1 MSGQMLN
8 YRRYQ
13 ESLSKMS
20 QPIMP
25 SQLPKIKMDLA
36 GMSNYAKK
44 KGVSLHELSAQE
56 KKRFMPWF
64 KNLRILRKDSEKFYR
79 KAWTMA

>member
-1 MSGQMLN
+1 MSEQMLN

-13 ESLSKMS
+13 ESLSKMP

-56 KKRFMPWF
+56 KKRFMP
-64 KNLRILRKDSEKFYR
+64 
-79 KAWTMA
+79 